1 MRLHGLFLF
10 CAYLFKIVCVMQ
22 LCSLCL
28 SSSRAGCGLWNMLPR
43 KAVDTPV
50 LRGVQSWVG
59 YGLGQ
64 PDLVCGN
71 QPSVGDWNWVG
82 FKVPLQPKLFID
94 SMIYNRLES
103 GLFTCEKETFRQI

>member
-1 MRLHGLFLF
+1 
-10 CAYLFKIVCVMQ
+10 
-22 LCSLCL
+22 
-28 SSSRAGCGLWNMLPR
+28 MLPR

-71 QPSVGDWNWVG
+71 PSSGRG
-82 FKVPLQPKLFID
+82 
-94 SMIYNRLES
+94 LEIND
-103 GLFTCEKETFRQI
+103 F